1 MNLIKSMKYF
11 NPFDVKE
18 RIHIIGCGSTGSTIA
33 ELLARLGLT
42 KITLYDFDTVETKNV
57 ANQMFTAADEGENKA
72 VALKDIIVGI
82 NSAAVNDVLVQTDGY
97 VEQPL
102 SGYVFLCADNI
113 DTMRGI
119 VLKNRFN
126 RNIKIMFNTRTTL
139 EECQAFS
146 VKWESDEIEN
156 FLRSMEFTHEEA
168 VEASPRTACG
178 EILGVAPSVREICTA
193 TICNFIN
200 YQRKGTLKRLIV
212 TNPFEFSIT
221 AV

>member
-1 MNLIKSMKYF
+1 MNLIKSMDYF

-33 ELLARLGLT
+33 ELLARLGIT
-42 KITLYDFDTVETKNV
+42 KITLYDFDAVETKNV
-57 ANQMFTAADEGENKA
+57 ANQMFMAADEGKNKA
-72 VALKDIIVGI
+72 VALKDIIIGI
-82 NSAAVNDVLVQTDGY
+82 NSAAVNDVLIQTDGY

-113 DTMRGI
+113 DTMRDI

-146 VKWESDEIEN
+146 IKWESDEIEN
-156 FLRSMEFTHEEA
+156 FLHSMDFTHEEA
-168 VEASPRTACG
+168 VKASPRTACG
-178 EILGVAPSVREICTA
+178 EILGVAPSVREICNA
-193 TICNFIN
+193 VVCNFVN
-200 YQRKGTLKRLIV
+200 YQRKGILKRLIV